1 MGWEDVSMINKQ
13 KTGRRNSSRY
23 STMCMEY
30 RRARNN
36 DDYIRKISSLHITHI
51 ALIFETFLSIVNAR

>member
-51 ALIFETFLSIVNAR
+51 